1 MPIPSLPLFV
11 AAQQSAKDDP
21 EKIAIIDVAKK
32 ESFTF
37 TQLLEDTA
45 SLRKHFIETLGSTSS
60 GDLNEQRVAYL
71 CPAGYDY
78 VATSWATWAAG
89 GVCVPLCKKKSSMK
103 ASTSSSTNS
112 NF

>member
-21 EKIAIIDVAKK
+21 EKIAIIDVTKK
-32 ESFTF
+32 ESYTF

-45 SLRKHFIETLGSTSS
+45 ALRKHINETLRSTSS

-78 VATSWATWAAG
+78 VATSWAIWAAG
-89 GVCVPLCKKKSSMK
+89 GVCVPLCKKKSSLK
-103 ASTSSSTNS
+103 ADDSLRTNC
-112 NF
+112 N

>member
-21 EKIAIIDVAKK
+21 EKIAIIDVTKK

-45 SLRKHFIETLGSTSS
+45 ALRKHIIETLGSTSS

-78 VATSWATWAAG
+78 VATSWAIWASG
-89 GVCVPLCKKKSSMK
+89 GVCVPLCKQKSFVM
-103 ASTSSSTNS
+103 ASNSSSTNC
-112 NF
+112 N